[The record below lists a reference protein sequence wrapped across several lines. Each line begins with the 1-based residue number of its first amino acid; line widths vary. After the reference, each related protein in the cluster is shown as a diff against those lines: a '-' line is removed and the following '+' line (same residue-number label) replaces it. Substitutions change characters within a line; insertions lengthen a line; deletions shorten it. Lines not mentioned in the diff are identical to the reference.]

1 MADADT
7 NTNTSQNTNSNNA
20 SGSTGNQDALTKQLA
35 EIQDNLGKMNAQ
47 MEATQ
52 QAIAAA
58 NQRANPPQKQEDENL
73 FEPQQMINKMEKI
86 FDTRLRSEKAKDMTI
101 YQLSQE
107 YPEIQTDSKLRQA
120 VLEAQKTIP
129 ESIRDTAD
137 GYELAVLK
145 ATQKAGLVPKSQRRS
160 VEDDPSYDAR
170 RVASKPKSR
179 VKVSEATLQVAELMG
194 RNISDPETLKRLEDA
209 ANRDTYSKYR

>member
-7 NTNTSQNTNSNNA
+7 NTNTSQNSSSNNA
-20 SGSTGNQDALTKQLA
+20 SGSTGNQAELTRQLA
-35 EIQDNLGKMNAQ
+35 EIQENLGRMNSQ

-52 QAIAAA
+52 AAIAAA
-58 NQRANPPQKQEDENL
+58 NQRAAPIQKQEDENL

-86 FDTRLRSEKAKDMTI
+86 FDTRLRTEKAKDMTI
-101 YQLSQE
+101 YNLAQE

-120 VLEAQKTIP
+120 VLEAQKSIP

-145 ATQKAGLVPKSQRRS
+145 ATQKAGLIPKSQRRS
-160 VEDDPSYDAR
+160 VEDEPSYDGR
-170 RVASKPKSR
+170 RSTAKAKPR
-179 VKVSEATLQVAELMG
+179 VKVSDATLQVAELMG